1 MNVTTALAR
10 GQIKASGPVAKILK
24 LVPLDQARLPSLQGP
39 ARGHG
44 SRRPGPGRLSAN
56 ADAQEWAAIV
66 SGLASERGLR
76 YEPIGGI
83 NPVGAPVA
91 LCPGGTNR
99 ITGEL
104 SDGFFGS
111 SCDADEHE
119 EGGFGRK
126 AVLPGARAGQV
137 AHAGPGDGRPGLQRR
152 VDRADPGGH
161 ARPPFPAPGRVREH
175 RLQQALHRHRPARTT
190 TRSRCASSSVPA
202 FIDWITRIPA
212 EVDFGITEQQL
223 FFHWRL
229 RERSK
234 EELKEALH
242 SAGGIFDRLHR
253 EMEENNLDIYK
264 PGPWNAG
271 LEPFPPKVGLD

>member
-1 MNVTTALAR
+1 MSA
-10 GQIKASGPVAKILK
+10 KAE
-24 LVPLDQARLPSLQGP
+24 
-39 ARGHG
+39 
-44 SRRPGPGRLSAN
+44 
-56 ADAQEWAAIV
+56 AQEWAGIV
-66 SGLASERGLR
+66 QGLASERGLR

-83 NPVGAPVA
+83 NPVGGPVA

-99 ITGEL
+99 LTGEL

-119 EGGFGRK
+119 EGGFLSK
-126 AVLPGARAGQV
+126 AVVPGAV
-137 AHAGPGDGRPGLQRR
+137 LVKAHMPDLATVVPVFDVESVEHTANDTVDRFSRRR
-152 VDRADPGGH
+152 VEFESLDFNKRFIATVPKDHDPI
-161 ARPPFPAPGRVREH
+161 ALRE
-175 RLQQALHRHRPARTT
+175 LF
-190 TRSRCASSSVPA
+190 SPA
-202 FIDWITRIPA
+202 FIDWITRVPA
-212 EVDFGITEQQL
+212 EVDFGITEEQL
-223 FFHWRL
+223 FFHWHL

-271 LEPFPPKVGLD
+271 LEPFPPKIGS

>member
-1 MNVTTALAR
+1 MTTALAR

-24 LVPLDQARLPSLQGP
+24 LVPLTKP
-39 ARGHG
+39 AFPRYKALLEAHG

-126 AVLPGARAGQV
+126 AVLPGAVLVKSHMPDLATVVPVFDVESIERT
-137 AHAGPGDGRPGLQRR
+137 PGDTLDRHSRRR
-152 VDRADPGGH
+152 VEFESIDFNKRFIATVPKDHDPV
-161 ARPPFPAPGRVREH
+161 ALRE
-175 RLQQALHRHRPARTT
+175 LF
-190 TRSRCASSSVPA
+190 SPA

-212 EVDFGITEQQL
+212 EVDFGITDQQL

-229 RERSK
+229 RDRSK
-234 EELKEALH
+234 EDLKEALH

-271 LEPFPPKVGLD
+271 LEAFPPKVGLD

>member
-1 MNVTTALAR
+1 
-10 GQIKASGPVAKILK
+10 
-24 LVPLDQARLPSLQGP
+24 
-39 ARGHG
+39 
-44 SRRPGPGRLSAN
+44 LSAN
-56 ADAQEWAAIV
+56 AEAQEWAATV
-66 SGLASERGLR
+66 SGLAQERGLR

-83 NPVGAPVA
+83 NPVGGPVA

-126 AVLPGARAGQV
+126 AVLPGAVLVKSHMPDLATVVPVFDVESLEHTAGDTV
-137 AHAGPGDGRPGLQRR
+137 DRFSRRR
-152 VDRADPGGH
+152 VEFESLDFNERFIATVPHDHDPI
-161 ARPPFPAPGRVREH
+161 ALRE
-175 RLQQALHRHRPARTT
+175 LF
-190 TRSRCASSSVPA
+190 SPA
-202 FIDWITRIPA
+202 FIDWITRIPV
-212 EVDFGITEQQL
+212 EVDFGITDQQL

-229 RERSK
+229 RQRSK

-253 EMEENNLDIYK
+253 EMEENDLDIYK

-271 LEPFPPKVGLD
+271 LEPFPPKIGT

>member
-1 MNVTTALAR
+1 
-10 GQIKASGPVAKILK
+10 
-24 LVPLDQARLPSLQGP
+24 
-39 ARGHG
+39 
-44 SRRPGPGRLSAN
+44 LSAEGE
-56 ADAQEWAAIV
+56 AQQWAEIV
-66 SGLASERGLR
+66 SDLASERALR

-91 LCPGGTNR
+91 LCPGGSNR

-104 SDGFFGS
+104 SDSFFGS

-126 AVLPGARAGQV
+126 AVLPGAVLVKSHMPDLATVVPVFNVESIERTPEDTLDR
-137 AHAGPGDGRPGLQRR
+137 HSRRR
-152 VDRADPGGH
+152 VEFESVDFNKRFIATVPRDHDPV
-161 ARPPFPAPGRVREH
+161 ALRE
-175 RLQQALHRHRPARTT
+175 LF
-190 TRSRCASSSVPA
+190 SPA

-212 EVDFGITEQQL
+212 EVDFGITEKQL

-229 RERSK
+229 RERSR
-234 EELKEALH
+234 EELREALR
-242 SAGGIFDRLHR
+242 SGGGIFDRLHR

-271 LEPFPPKVGLD
+271 LEPFPPKIGS

>member
-1 MNVTTALAR
+1 
-10 GQIKASGPVAKILK
+10 
-24 LVPLDQARLPSLQGP
+24 
-39 ARGHG
+39 
-44 SRRPGPGRLSAN
+44 LSATEQ
-56 ADAQEWAAIV
+56 AQEWAAIV
-66 SGLASERGLR
+66 EGLAKERGLR

-119 EGGFGRK
+119 EGGWGRK
-126 AVLPGARAGQV
+126 AVLPGAALVKSHMPDLATVVPVFNVESIERTPEDAINR
-137 AHAGPGDGRPGLQRR
+137 HSRRR
-152 VDRADPGGH
+152 VEFESLDFNKRFIATVPRDHDPV
-161 ARPPFPAPGRVREH
+161 ALRE
-175 RLQQALHRHRPARTT
+175 LF
-190 TRSRCASSSVPA
+190 SPA
-202 FIDWITRIPA
+202 FIEWITRMPA
-212 EVDFGITEQQL
+212 EVDFGITDQQL

-229 RERSK
+229 RERSR

-264 PGPWNAG
+264 AGPWNAG
-271 LEPFPPKVGLD
+271 LEPFPPKIG

>member
-1 MNVTTALAR
+1 
-10 GQIKASGPVAKILK
+10 
-24 LVPLDQARLPSLQGP
+24 
-39 ARGHG
+39 
-44 SRRPGPGRLSAN
+44 LSAK
-56 ADAQEWAAIV
+56 AEAQDWAAIV
-66 SGLASERGLR
+66 SALAQERGLR

-126 AVLPGARAGQV
+126 AVLPGALLVKSHMPDLATVVPIFDVESIERTAGDTV
-137 AHAGPGDGRPGLQRR
+137 DRFSRRR
-152 VDRADPGGH
+152 VEFESIDFNKRFIATVPKDHDPV
-161 ARPPFPAPGRVREH
+161 ALRE
-175 RLQQALHRHRPARTT
+175 LF
-190 TRSRCASSSVPA
+190 SPA

-212 EVDFGITEQQL
+212 EVDFGITDKQL
-223 FFHWRL
+223 FFNWRL
-229 RERSK
+229 RERTR
-234 EELKEALH
+234 EELKDALH

-264 PGPWNAG
+264 AGPWNAG
-271 LEPFPPKVGLD
+271 LEPFPATAGS

>member
-1 MNVTTALAR
+1 
-10 GQIKASGPVAKILK
+10 
-24 LVPLDQARLPSLQGP
+24 
-39 ARGHG
+39 
-44 SRRPGPGRLSAN
+44 LSAKEQ
-56 ADAQEWAAIV
+56 AQEWAATV
-66 SGLASERGLR
+66 EGLARERDLR

-119 EGGFGRK
+119 EGGWGRK
-126 AVLPGARAGQV
+126 AVLPGAVLVKSHMPDLATVVPVFNVESIERTPAD
-137 AHAGPGDGRPGLQRR
+137 AIDRHSRRR
-152 VDRADPGGH
+152 VEFESLDFNKRFIATVPRDHDPV
-161 ARPPFPAPGRVREH
+161 ALRE
-175 RLQQALHRHRPARTT
+175 LF
-190 TRSRCASSSVPA
+190 SPA

-212 EVDFGITEQQL
+212 EVDFGITDQQL

-234 EELKEALH
+234 EELKDALH

-264 PGPWNAG
+264 AGPWNAG
-271 LEPFPPKVGLD
+271 LEPFPPK

>member
-1 MNVTTALAR
+1 M
-10 GQIKASGPVAKILK
+10 SAK
-24 LVPLDQARLPSLQGP
+24 DE
-39 ARGHG
+39 
-44 SRRPGPGRLSAN
+44 
-56 ADAQEWAAIV
+56 AQQWAGTV
-66 SGLASERGLR
+66 SGFAQERGLR
-76 YEPIGGI
+76 YEPVGGI
-83 NPVGAPVA
+83 NPKDGPVA

-126 AVLPGARAGQV
+126 AILPDALLVKSHMPDLATVVPVFNVESLERT
-137 AHAGPGDGRPGLQRR
+137 PGDLVDSRSRRR
-152 VDRADPGGH
+152 VEFESVDFNKRFIATVPKDHDPV
-161 ARPPFPAPGRVREH
+161 ALRE
-175 RLQQALHRHRPARTT
+175 LF
-190 TRSRCASSSVPA
+190 SPA

-229 RERSK
+229 RGLTK
-234 EELKEALH
+234 EELQEALH

-264 PGPWNAG
+264 AGPWNAG
-271 LEPFPPKVGLD
+271 LEPFPPKIGT